1 MSSIKTSVVH
11 KNYHYFTTRKKEL
24 RGLSDL
30 PKPTPCQCHDLDLGK
45 PSPPSPTPFSTL
57 FKIWAAWGCVLLKLS
72 SPWACRT
79 ARPLDRVIFSTLS
92 GTIFA
97 ISSPWV
103 RTLLSVLAWPA
114 SLLDCTC
121 FFQLFWPRQPLHS
134 RLVGTGPL
142 QPYAWFQI
150 LAAPPLH
157 LLPWGVMKHLY
168 ASDSSAIKRW
178 WKTDLPHKEATRA
191 TK

>member
-1 MSSIKTSVVH
+1 MSVSWLGEVFTSQPYPLQHSFQNVSC
-11 KNYHYFTTRKKEL
+11 L
-24 RGLSDL
+24 GL
-30 PKPTPCQCHDLDLGK
+30 C
-45 PSPPSPTPFSTL
+45 PPE
-57 FKIWAAWGCVLLKLS
+57 ALL
-72 SPWACRT
+72 WACRT
-79 ARPLDRVIFSTLS
+79 AHPLDRVIFSTLS

-103 RTLLSVLAWPA
+103 CTLLSVLAWPA
-114 SLLDCTC
+114 SLLDCKC

-150 LAAPPLH
+150 LAAPPLR

-168 ASDSSAIKRW
+168 ASASSAVKWW

>member
-45 PSPPSPTPFSTL
+45 PSPPSPTLFSTL

-134 RLVGTGPL
+134 RLVGTRTSAALRLVSNPGCPTTSFATLGSYETSLCVRFLGYQTMMENGPT
-142 QPYAWFQI
+142 
-150 LAAPPLH
+150 
-157 LLPWGVMKHLY
+157 
-168 ASDSSAIKRW
+168 S
-178 WKTDLPHKEATRA
+178 
-191 TK
+191 

>member
-114 SLLDCTC
+114 SLLDCT
-121 FFQLFWPRQPLHS
+121 FLPALLTTSTTTFTAHGHRTSAAL
-134 RLVGTGPL
+134 RLVSNPGCPTTSFATLGSYETSLCVRFLGYQTMMENGPT
-142 QPYAWFQI
+142 
-150 LAAPPLH
+150 
-157 LLPWGVMKHLY
+157 
-168 ASDSSAIKRW
+168 S
-178 WKTDLPHKEATRA
+178 
-191 TK
+191 